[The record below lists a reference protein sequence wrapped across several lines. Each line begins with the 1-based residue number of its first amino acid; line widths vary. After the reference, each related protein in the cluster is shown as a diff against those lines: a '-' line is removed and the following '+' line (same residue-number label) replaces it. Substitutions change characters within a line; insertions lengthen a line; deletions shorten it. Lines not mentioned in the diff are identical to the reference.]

1 MPTPSLTMN
10 RREWLMLIVLSVLW
24 GSTFFFAEIAL
35 TAMTPFALVMV
46 RVGLAAAALLVV
58 VHVGGHRMPA
68 APGVWLAFFVMGGL
82 NNLLPFSLIFWGQ
95 THIAGGIAAILNAT
109 TPLFT
114 VVYAHVLTRDEKVTP
129 LRLLGVGLGI
139 AGVAVM
145 IGPSVLTGLGDH
157 VLGQLAVLA
166 AASCYALA
174 GIFGRRFRGLPPVV
188 VAAGQASAATVMI
201 VPAVLVAQGTG
212 ALVIPIG
219 GVLAAVVALALLSTA
234 LAYILYFRILATAGA
249 TNLLLVTF
257 LIPVSAIMLGTV
269 FLAERLTTGQIAG
282 MALIALGLAAIDGR
296 LVRRFRRVS
305 VAD

>member
-10 RREWLMLIVLSVLW
+10 RTEWLLLIVLSVLW

-35 TAMTPFALVMV
+35 TAMTPFALVMF

-58 VHVGGHRMPA
+58 VHAGGQRMPA
-68 APGVWLAFFVMGGL
+68 TPGPWIAFFVMGGL

-95 THIAGGIAAILNAT
+95 THIAGGLAAILNAT
-109 TPLFT
+109 TPLFA
-114 VVYAHVLTRDEKVTP
+114 VVFAHVLTRDEKITP
-129 LRLLGVGLGI
+129 LRLLGVALGI

-145 IGPSVLTGLGDH
+145 IGPAALTELGDH
-157 VLGQLAVLA
+157 VLGQVAVLG

-188 VAAGQASAATVMI
+188 VAAGQATAATVMI
-201 VPAVLVAQGTG
+201 VPAVLLAEGKG
-212 ALVIPIG
+212 ALVVPVG
-219 GVLAAVVALALLSTA
+219 GVLAAVIALALLSTA

-257 LIPVSAIMLGTV
+257 LIPVSAILLGTV
-269 FLAERLTTGQIAG
+269 FLAERLTVGQVAG
-282 MALIALGLAAIDGR
+282 MALIAFGLAAIDGR
-296 LVRRFRRVS
+296 LVTRFRKVS
-305 VAD
+305 AAE